1 MKNEKMKKVFHYIV
15 TIFCSILVI
24 LGVLTVFSGG
34 LLLGSF
40 AAHRNHWTV
49 ETVPQTFTESAK
61 ELNNPNRGFYA
72 MLGFVV
78 REDVHKYF
86 YHEQLGKNLYYDK
99 NALTMVE
106 INLCRYADGPIS
118 EEGLNRI
125 RLLFQALGTKDKQY
139 IIRFLY
145 DWEGRAIESE
155 PKELETILEHMSQLE
170 PIFDEYQDMIF
181 CLQGIFVGS
190 HAEMH
195 SSNHLSTESITLL
208 IQKLAEVTPEDMFLS
223 VRTPLY
229 WRRLTGYTDQT
240 DLRFSALSC
249 RLGLFNDG
257 MMGTDL
263 DYGTYGISSKETVG
277 PYGQW
282 LVEEELAFQEELC
295 KFVPNGGE
303 VVVENPV
310 NDFENAIKR
319 MRTMHVTYLNQ
330 AYDKNVLDKWEASTV
345 TEEGVFYGMD
355 GLSYVK
361 SMLGYR
367 HLIDTVSFN
376 YDFWQDELQTCITV
390 RNVGFA
396 PMYKEPEKSLM
407 IQNKTTGEVITY
419 PVEANLC
426 SLAGGNDTE
435 QTLTIEKTISLAG
448 MEPGEYA
455 VYFDMKDTASGWNIE
470 FAVEQERT
478 EYGYLVGEFSVGELT
493 NPLTGETLKIKE
505 CLTTILEKAEAV
517 YEGGLFG
524 RR

>member
-1 MKNEKMKKVFHYIV
+1 MEKEKIKKIINVIV
-15 TIFCSILVI
+15 TIVCSILVVVGI
-24 LGVLTVFSGG
+24 LTVFCGG
-34 LLLGSF
+34 ALLGTF

-49 ETVPQTFTESAK
+49 EAAPQTFTESAK
-61 ELNNPNRGFYA
+61 ELNNPNRGFYS

-86 YHEQLGKNLYYDK
+86 YYEQLGKNLYYDK

-125 RLLFQALGTKDKQY
+125 RSLFQALETKDKQY

-155 PKELETILEHMSQLE
+155 PKELETILKHMEQLE
-170 PIFDEYQDMIF
+170 PIFAEFQDMIF
-181 CLQGIFVGS
+181 CLQGIFAGS

-195 SSNHLSTESITLL
+195 SSNHISFESATVLL
-208 IQKLAEVTPEDMFLS
+208 EKLAEVTPEDMFLS
-223 VRTPLY
+223 VRTPLF
-229 WRRLTGYTDQT
+229 WRKLTGYTDQT
-240 DLRFSALSC
+240 DLRFSALSS
-249 RLGLFNDG
+249 RVGLFNDG

-263 DYGTYGISSKETVG
+263 DYGTYGISSKEKVG

-282 LVEEELAFQEELC
+282 LVEEELAFQDELC
-295 KFVPNGGE
+295 KFAPNGGE

-367 HLIDTVSFN
+367 HLIDTVSFD
-376 YDFWQDELQTCITV
+376 YDFWQDELQTSITV

-396 PMYKEPEKSLM
+396 PMYKEPEKSLL
-407 IQNKTTGEVITY
+407 IQNKATGEVITY
-419 PVEANLC
+419 PVDAKLC
-426 SLAGGNDTE
+426 SLSGGNNTE
-435 QTLTIEKTISLAG
+435 QVLEIEKTISLAG

-455 VYFDMKDTASGWNIE
+455 VYFDMKDKDSGWNIE

-478 EYGYLVGEFSVGELT
+478 EYGYLVGEFSVGELM
-493 NPLTGETLKIKE
+493 NPFNGEPLKLDE
-505 CLTTILEKAEAV
+505 YLATFLEKAEAA
-517 YEGGLFG
+517 YEGGFFG